1 MSQRTSQRSAAGPTF
16 GEILESFRRRRGLNR
31 RQLARQLGVPQ
42 AQVKD
47 WERGVEIPI
56 HPGLLRSLE
65 VVLEMPE
72 GLLSRAAGFAAPEPE
87 EPRMT
92 IRQSLDSLS
101 EAQDES
107 PEHPLD
113 LEPEAP
119 ASAPQRVAFQ
129 GSPDGGTVVFSYR
142 YNAPEERWVY
152 RIRLLL
158 TAAGVAL
165 MGLLLLW
172 TSRRVWAELGVLWDA
187 VFGP

>member
-16 GEILESFRRRRGLNR
+16 GEILESFRRRRGLSR
-31 RQLARQLGVPQ
+31 RQLARQIGVPQ
-42 AQVKD
+42 SQVKD

-72 GLLSRAAGFAAPEPE
+72 GLLSRAAGFGAPDPE
-87 EPRMT
+87 TPRMT
-92 IRQSLDSLS
+92 LRQSLASLS
-101 EAQDES
+101 EPEDEPS
-107 PEHPLD
+107 EHPLD
-113 LEPEAP
+113 LEAEAPVAAPPRVGSQASPEAGP
-119 ASAPQRVAFQ
+119 VA
-129 GSPDGGTVVFSYR
+129 FSYR

-158 TAAGVAL
+158 TGAGVAL

-172 TSRRVWAELGVLWDA
+172 SSRRVWAELGTLWDA
-187 VFGP
+187 VFGS

>member
-31 RQLARQLGVPQ
+31 RQLARQLGVTQ

-72 GLLSRAAGFAAPEPE
+72 GLLSRAAGFGVPEPE
-87 EPRMT
+87 TPRMT

-101 EAQDES
+101 EARDEPS
-107 PEHPLD
+107 EHPLD

-119 ASAPQRVAFQ
+119 VAAPQRVASQ
-129 GSPDGGTVVFSYR
+129 GSPDGSAVAFSYR

-172 TSRRVWAELGVLWDA
+172 SSRRVWAELGVLWDA
-187 VFGP
+187 VFGS

>member
-42 AQVKD
+42 TQVKD

-72 GLLSRAAGFAAPEPE
+72 GLLSRAAGFGAPDPE
-87 EPRMT
+87 TPRMT
-92 IRQSLDSLS
+92 IRQSLDSLA
-101 EAQDES
+101 EAGDE
-107 PEHPLD
+107 PAEHPLD
-113 LEPEAP
+113 LEAEAP
-119 ASAPQRVAFQ
+119 VDAPPQVGSQ
-129 GSPDGGTVVFSYR
+129 GSPDRGQVAFSYR

-152 RIRLLL
+152 RIRLML

-172 TSRRVWAELGVLWDA
+172 TSRRVWAELGVLWDS
-187 VFGP
+187 VFGA

>member
-1 MSQRTSQRSAAGPTF
+1 MSQRATQRSAAGPTF
-16 GEILESFRRRRGLNR
+16 GEILESFRRRRGLSR
-31 RQLARQLGVPQ
+31 RQLARQLGIPQ
-42 AQVKD
+42 TQVKD

-72 GLLSRAAGFAAPEPE
+72 GLLSRAAGFAAPDPE
-87 EPRMT
+87 RPRMT
-92 IRQSLDSLS
+92 VRQSLASLS
-101 EAQDES
+101 ETRDE
-107 PEHPLD
+107 PTEHPLD
-113 LEPEAP
+113 LPAEAP
-119 ASAPQRVAFQ
+119 AGAPPRMGSQ
-129 GSPDGGTVVFSYR
+129 GSPEGGQVPFSYR

-172 TSRRVWAELGVLWDA
+172 ALRRVWAELGVLWDA
-187 VFGP
+187 VFGA

>member
-16 GEILESFRRRRGLNR
+16 GEILESFRRRRRLNR

-72 GLLSRAAGFAAPEPE
+72 GLLYRAAGLGAPDPE
-87 EPRMT
+87 TPKMT
-92 IRQSLDSLS
+92 IRQSPDSLAES
-101 EAQDES
+101 RDEPS
-107 PEHPLD
+107 DHPLD

-119 ASAPQRVAFQ
+119 AAAPRRVASQ
-129 GSPDGGTVVFSYR
+129 GSTDGSSVAFSYR

-158 TAAGVAL
+158 TAAGVAM

-172 TSRRVWAELGVLWDA
+172 ASRRVWAELGVLWDA
-187 VFGP
+187 VFGS